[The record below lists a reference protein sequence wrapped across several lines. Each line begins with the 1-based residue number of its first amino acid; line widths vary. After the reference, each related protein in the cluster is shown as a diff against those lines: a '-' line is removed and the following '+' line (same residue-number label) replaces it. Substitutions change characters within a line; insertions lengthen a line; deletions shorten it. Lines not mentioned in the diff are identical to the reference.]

1 MSLTTDDFAKFIVSD
16 PDDDTSVPLG
26 DALAE
31 LAVDVETDAV
41 EAVRDARE
49 RT

>member
-1 MSLTTDDFAKFIVSD
+1 MSLTADDLQRYLRDS
-16 PDDDTSVPLG
+16 DDDTPLG

-41 EAVRDARE
+41 AEVRDVRE